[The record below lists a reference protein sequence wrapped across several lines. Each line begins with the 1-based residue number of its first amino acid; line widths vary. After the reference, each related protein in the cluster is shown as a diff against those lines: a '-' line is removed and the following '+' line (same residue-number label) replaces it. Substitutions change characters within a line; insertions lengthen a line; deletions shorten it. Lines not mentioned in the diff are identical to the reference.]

1 MEGVGARLGRSS
13 TRFQPAVAFT
23 GPVRKWTKR
32 WVPLPNPST
41 TSNNSSSSNPN
52 KTSNSEPSNLM
63 LYKWT
68 PISPS
73 KNDGVPATPE
83 DPPKRKFRYVPV
95 RFIWVFFWII
105 GFLSATFSITPSL
118 MMEKRI
124 RQITMKRG
132 FDWIA
137 VQNFPFSAQPEPML
151 KFDRVS
157 VTKNQKQDAAEDSGS
172 EGGSSPQPT
181 TEDGSSGK
189 TNRDDVLMEDAQ
201 EAAEEANETN
211 LDLNLN

>member
-95 RFIWVFFWII
+95 
-105 GFLSATFSITPSL
+105 
-118 MMEKRI
+118 
-124 RQITMKRG
+124 
-132 FDWIA
+132 
-137 VQNFPFSAQPEPML
+137 
-151 KFDRVS
+151 S